1 MTEQMEISEGAEPRM
16 LRELETG
23 EEIVVYWTDAEL
35 YEHMRDDMVIEY
47 QDRECEQVFKDRS
60 YFDFNRNRHSRG
72 VPMIQS
78 WTRPLQSDGAG
89 CHPSQ
94 VKEFNEKAK
103 SAGFTGVSFTPDGTC
118 NFSTRGQRAKYLK
131 HIGMHDRNGGY
142 GD

>member
-1 MTEQMEISEGAEPRM
+1 MTEQAVISEGAEPRM

-47 QDRECEQVFKDRS
+47 LDRECEQVFKDRS
-60 YFDFNRNRHSRG
+60 YFDFDRNRHSRG

-78 WTRPLQSDGAG
+78 WSRPLQSDGAG

-103 SAGFTGVSFTPDGTC
+103 SAGFTGVSFSPDGTC
-118 NFSTRGQRAKYLK
+118 NFNTRGQRAKYLK